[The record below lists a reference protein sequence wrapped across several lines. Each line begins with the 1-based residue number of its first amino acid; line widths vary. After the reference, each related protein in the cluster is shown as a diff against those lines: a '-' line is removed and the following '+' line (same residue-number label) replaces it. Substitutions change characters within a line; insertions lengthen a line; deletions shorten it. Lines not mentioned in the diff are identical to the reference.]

1 MITKE
6 IEIKQF
12 IRRFLACGDD
22 PIADAKEISA
32 KKPRKAKEHTN
43 TYTHVNIS

>member
-6 IEIKQF
+6 IEIKPF

-22 PIADAKEISA
+22 PIVDAKEISA
-32 KKPRKAKEHTN
+32 KQTPKGKGTHKHIN
-43 TYTHVNIS
+43 THM